1 MAAKHTAPVVHQL
14 QALARRYP
22 DLEEAAAVYAALLP
36 VVNEADLRVVPLT
49 LTPDEA
55 RAKLKSGVP
64 LLDGTPLALDDTS
77 ARQLLIRLARCLEAV
92 PGGVDTASGRAVAA
106 SQIRDRLEEGKL
118 EAAILLQQ
126 VGAGDEAGVIAAAAA
141 ADADAALLWTL
152 ARHALRSA
160 LRDWARP
167 WLDLAGSVAWSRSD
181 CLICGASA
189 LLGELQGNEAEKH
202 LRCGQCGA
210 DWPIRRLQ
218 CVFCG
223 NDDHRTLRY
232 FYSDDQPSSGRVDVC
247 DRCHGYLKIITTFA
261 PTPFEELLY
270 QDLATV
276 HLDYMA
282 QAQGYVPGG
291 KTQADS
297 GAARPMRS

>member
-1 MAAKHTAPVVHQL
+1 
-14 QALARRYP
+14 
-22 DLEEAAAVYAALLP
+22 VYAALLP
-36 VVNEADLRVVPLT
+36 VVNEADLRVVPLK

-64 LLDGTPLALDDTS
+64 LLDGTALALDDAS
-77 ARQLLIRLARCLEAV
+77 ARQLLIRLARCLETV
-92 PGGVDTASGRAVAA
+92 PHAADPASTRAVAA
-106 SQIRDRLEEGKL
+106 RQIRDRLEEGRL
-118 EAAILLQQ
+118 EAAVLLQQ
-126 VGAGDEAGVIAAAAA
+126 VGAGDEAGVIAAAEAEHLEP
-141 ADADAALLWTL
+141 ALLWTL

-160 LRDWARP
+160 LREWARP
-167 WLDLAGSVAWSRSD
+167 WLDLAGNVAWPRSD

-232 FYSDDQPSSGRVDVC
+232 FYSEDQPSSGRVDVC
-247 DRCHGYLKIITTFA
+247 ERCHGYLKIITTFA
-261 PTPFEELLY
+261 PTLFEELLY

-282 QAQGYVPGG
+282 QAQGYMPGG
-291 KTQADS
+291 KAQT
-297 GAARPMRS
+297 G